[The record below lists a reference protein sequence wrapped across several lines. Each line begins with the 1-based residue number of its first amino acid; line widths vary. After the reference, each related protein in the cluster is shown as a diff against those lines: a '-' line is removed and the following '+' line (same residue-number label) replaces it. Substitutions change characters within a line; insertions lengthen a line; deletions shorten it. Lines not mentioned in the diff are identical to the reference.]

1 MGVSKHGYCKI
12 MISFFVYILQC
23 NDGLYYVGHTADIEQ
38 RLDLH
43 ALAKISYVSQR
54 LPFKLVYQ
62 EEFMTRAEAFAMEQ
76 RLKGWGRRKK
86 EALIVGDFE
95 KLMVLSK
102 KNFIK

>member
-1 MGVSKHGYCKI
+1 MA
-12 MISFFVYILQC
+12 SFFVYILQC

-43 ALAKISYVSQR
+43 AIAKISYVAQR

-62 EEFMTRAEAFAMEQ
+62 EEFMTRTEAFAMER

-86 EALIVGDFE
+86 EALIAGDFE
-95 KLMVLSK
+95 QLIVLAK
-102 KNFIK
+102 KKFIK